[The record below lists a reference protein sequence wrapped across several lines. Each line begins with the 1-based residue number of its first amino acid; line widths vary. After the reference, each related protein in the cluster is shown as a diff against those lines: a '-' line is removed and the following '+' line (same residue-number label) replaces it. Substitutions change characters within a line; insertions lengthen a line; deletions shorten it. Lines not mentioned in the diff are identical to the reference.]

1 MSDAKIASGTT
12 IARTRLALPLLHR
25 GKVREV
31 YDLGD
36 GRVAIVATDR
46 LSAFDVVLPTPIP
59 GKGRVLTALSSWWF
73 RWLEAKGLGPTHFLS
88 DDPSEGAALPA
99 SAFEIDQA
107 TDPALL
113 AGRTTIARRGEII
126 RLECVVRGYLEGSGW
141 RDYQA
146 SGVVSG
152 VPLPGGLRQCDRLP
166 EPIFTPSTK
175 AEPPEHD
182 EPISIEEA
190 SRMLG
195 ADLVG
200 DLRDRSL
207 AIYAAA
213 AEHALARGIILA
225 DTKFEF
231 AFPMDRTAGDRQPML
246 ADEALT
252 PDSSRFWPA
261 DRYEPGRAQPSFDK
275 QFVREYLQGLV
286 AQGSWDKQAPGPEL
300 PDAVATQT
308 ADRYETALRLL
319 TR

>member
-1 MSDAKIASGTT
+1 MPHTEPAGGPT
-12 IARTRLALPLLHR
+12 IAQTRLALPLLHR

-59 GKGRVLTALSSWWF
+59 GKGAVLTALSSWWF
-73 RWLEAKGLGPTHFLS
+73 RWLESRALGRTHFLS
-88 DDPSEGAALPA
+88 DTPELPESAFGIDGATDA
-99 SAFEIDQA
+99 SA
-107 TDPALL
+107 L
-113 AGRTTIARRGEII
+113 AGRTTIARRGEIV

-141 RDYQA
+141 RDYTA
-146 SGVVSG
+146 TGAVSG
-152 VPLPGGLRQCDRLP
+152 VELPAGLRQCDRLP

-182 EPISIEEA
+182 EPISIEAA
-190 SRMLG
+190 SAMLG

-200 DLRDRSL
+200 ELRDRSL

-213 AEHALARGIILA
+213 AEHALSRGIILA

-231 AFPMDRTAGDRQPML
+231 AFPLDRQGGDRSPML
-246 ADEALT
+246 ADEVLT

-261 DRYEPGRAQPSFDK
+261 DQFEPGHSQPSFDK
-275 QFVREYLQGLV
+275 QFVREYLDGLV
-286 AQGSWDKQAPGPEL
+286 KAGRWDKSDPGPEL
-300 PDAVATQT
+300 PSEIVAQT
-308 ADRYETALRLL
+308 AERYATALELL
-319 TR
+319 TRE